1 MTAPRKQPNL
11 TVRLAAALCALTGKD
26 GQRLIEHE
34 HAKLM
39 SAEQVI
45 SLFQFNHYP
54 IAHAD
59 DGPAEHWNLDPELI
73 PAHRQITAKFDI
85 PRRAKGKRVRA
96 AEGEHQARMAVK
108 TFGADHIP
116 DVSNMVE
123 PRRRGRAIPSRPFPK
138 GHRPMRSRN
147 NLRRAKP

>member
-26 GQRLIEHE
+26 GQRLISHK

-39 SAEQVI
+39 SPEQVI
-45 SLFQFNHYP
+45 SLFHFNHYP
-54 IAHAD
+54 IPHAE
-59 DGPAEHWNLDPELI
+59 DGPAVHWNLDPELI
-73 PAHRQITAKFDI
+73 ALHRAVTATIDVPGI
-85 PRRAKGKRVRA
+85 AKRKRVRA

-123 PRRRGRAIPSRPFPK
+123 PRRRGRKIPSRPFPK
-138 GHRPMRSRN
+138 GHRPMQSRN
-147 NLRRAKP
+147 NLRRV